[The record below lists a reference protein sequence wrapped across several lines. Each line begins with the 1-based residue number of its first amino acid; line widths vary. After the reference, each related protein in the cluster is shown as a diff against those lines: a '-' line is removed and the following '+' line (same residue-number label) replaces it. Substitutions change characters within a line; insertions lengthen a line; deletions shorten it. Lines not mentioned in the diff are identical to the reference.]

1 MNLKALLGVALVA
14 GMVSGML
21 APPAAEAVLQPRT
34 VFIEE
39 FGFQL

>member
-1 MNLKALLGVALVA
+1 MKLKALFGVALVA
-14 GMVSGML
+14 GMISGMA
-21 APPAAEAVLQPRT
+21 APAQAVLQPRT